1 MFINEDGDRHIVPSS
16 DRFSKKKGSIQSV
29 RFFLYWG
36 ACCGLSPGDGRVDF
50 AVVGICWYAGLS
62 LAGPGAADEEELERP
77 GALVGATFGGGGG
90 LGA

>member
-1 MFINEDGDRHIVPSS
+1 MFINEDGEHHIVPSKHQYAEENKS
-16 DRFSKKKGSIQSV
+16 NQSV

-36 ACCGLSPGDGRVDF
+36 ACCGLSAGDGRVDF
-50 AVVGICWYAGLS
+50 AVVGICLYAGLA

-77 GALVGATFGGGGG
+77 GALDGAIFGGGG

>member
-1 MFINEDGDRHIVPSS
+1 M
-16 DRFSKKKGSIQSV
+16 

-50 AVVGICWYAGLS
+50 AVVGIDLYAGLA

-77 GALVGATFGGGGG
+77 GALVGVTFGGGG